1 MSGNHNIEEAMQFA
15 EKLRKAF
22 ETHLFQVSEIDEA
35 LTVSIGVANWPDNGQ
50 TFSEVLDAANR
61 AEHQAK
67 SEGRNTVRKAI

>member
-35 LTVSIGVANWPDNGQ
+35 LTVSFW
-50 TFSEVLDAANR
+50 R
-61 AEHQAK
+61 
-67 SEGRNTVRKAI
+67 RKLA